1 MNRISQRQLFF
12 FLAFIAPVGKLVLM
26 PSQLVFLAKNDLLFP
41 TAVNFFVQAAVIFCV
56 LLLAKRNQSIYQ
68 MLANTFGKI
77 AAKVIM
83 CVFSLFL
90 LYAAL
95 LPILEQRL
103 FVQSVF
109 YDTLPTFVPFAPF
122 FLFSAYLCAKPLGA
136 CGRTWDILG
145 LVSAIGF
152 AGILILS
159 VGSADYQNLLP
170 VGAAGGG
177 GFLRGT
183 AFTLSWFFDS
193 AILMLFLGK
202 IDYKKGMAWK
212 GALCY
217 LAGAAILIF
226 FLATF
231 YGIFAETAINQ
242 PFAFSKTAKYFAG
255 ITVLGRIDYIFIF
268 ALALVML
275 FYTTLPIQACIESY
289 VQAFGKQKYLPFGL
303 AIALNAVLFGVSF
316 FLRNQIETSVR
327 AIADVMF
334 WIFPIFCIVLPVLAL
349 LLRRNKKEESA

>member
-1 MNRISQRQLFF
+1 MNRISGRQLFF
-12 FLAFIAPVGKLVLM
+12 FLACIAPVGKLVLM
-26 PSQLVFLAKNDLLFP
+26 PSQLVFFTKNDLLWP
-41 TAVNFFVQAAVIFCV
+41 TVLNFLVQAAVIFCV
-56 LLLAKRNQSIYQ
+56 LLLAKRNQSFYE
-68 MLANTFGKI
+68 MLANTFGRV

-83 CVFSLFL
+83 CIFSLFL

-95 LPILEQRL
+95 LPVLEQRL

-122 FLFSAYLCAKPLGA
+122 FLFSAYMCAKPLGA

-159 VGSADYQNLLP
+159 VGSADYGNLLP
-170 VGAAGGG
+170 VGASGGG
-177 GFLRGT
+177 GFVRGT
-183 AFTLSWFFDS
+183 AYTLSWFFDS

-212 GALCY
+212 GVLCY
-217 LAGAAILIF
+217 LAGAAVLVF

-231 YGIFAETAINQ
+231 YGIFAETALNQ
-242 PFAFSKTAKYFAG
+242 PFAFTKTSKYFVG

-268 ALALVML
+268 ALALVMA
-275 FYTTLPIQACIESY
+275 FYTTLPVQASIDCC
-289 VQAFGKQKYLPFGL
+289 VQAFGKQKYLPFCL
-303 AIALNAVLFGVSF
+303 AIALNAVLFGVSV
-316 FLRNQIETSVR
+316 FLENQIETVVSV
-327 AIADVMF
+327 ISNILF
-334 WIFPIFCIVLPVLAL
+334 WIFPIFCVAIPLLAL
-349 LLRRNKKEESA
+349 LLRRSRHEVS